1 MPRSLSFA
9 MILTLFAAFSAA
21 AQSQDRGAPAPPAE
35 TKKPKKVWTNENL
48 SGANGAVSVVG
59 DPKNNP
65 KPASSKPANAQY
77 VASVRKQLDKLQGE
91 IADIERQLLDLK
103 NFSEGEPSTSA
114 SGVKLNK
121 SEELQRRQTLDVREW
136 HQTQQELRARAHRGP
151 NARLCGTRRKTLSP
165 KSTHSSTKPARKAT
179 RPASCAESRA
189 PRGALPVLG

>member
-9 MILTLFAAFSAA
+9 MILTLFAAFSPA

-35 TKKPKKVWTNENL
+35 TKKPRKVWTNENL

-59 DPKNNP
+59 DLKNKP

-121 SEELQRRQTLDVREW
+121 SYEREPIEVQMRALQDKKKDLVSKIDALLDEARKKGIESS
-136 HQTQQELRARAHRGP
+136 ELR
-151 NARLCGTRRKTLSP
+151 
-165 KSTHSSTKPARKAT
+165 
-179 RPASCAESRA
+179 
-189 PRGALPVLG
+189 

>member
-9 MILTLFAAFSAA
+9 MILTLFAAFSPA

-35 TKKPKKVWTNENL
+35 TKKPKKVWINENL

-59 DPKNNP
+59 DLKNKP

-121 SEELQRRQTLDVREW
+121 SYEREPIEVQMRALQDKKKDLVSKIDALLDEARKKGIESS
-136 HQTQQELRARAHRGP
+136 ELR
-151 NARLCGTRRKTLSP
+151 
-165 KSTHSSTKPARKAT
+165 
-179 RPASCAESRA
+179 
-189 PRGALPVLG
+189 

>member
-35 TKKPKKVWTNENL
+35 AKKPKKVWTNENL

-121 SEELQRRQTLDVREW
+121 SYEREPIEVQMRALQDKKKDLVSKIDALLDEARKKGIESS
-136 HQTQQELRARAHRGP
+136 ELR
-151 NARLCGTRRKTLSP
+151 
-165 KSTHSSTKPARKAT
+165 
-179 RPASCAESRA
+179 
-189 PRGALPVLG
+189 